1 MHLKGLN
8 LNLNLISLKV
18 SKDVHGKTPQPHQQT
33 HKKHHKNAE
42 VHTGLIKGNP
52 SSLTRKIAQ
61 WKSQIETGR
70 KDADK

>member
-1 MHLKGLN
+1 MYMEN
-8 LNLNLISLKV
+8 NATN
-18 SKDVHGKTPQPHQQT
+18 PHQQT
-33 HKKHHKNAE
+33 HKNHHKNAE